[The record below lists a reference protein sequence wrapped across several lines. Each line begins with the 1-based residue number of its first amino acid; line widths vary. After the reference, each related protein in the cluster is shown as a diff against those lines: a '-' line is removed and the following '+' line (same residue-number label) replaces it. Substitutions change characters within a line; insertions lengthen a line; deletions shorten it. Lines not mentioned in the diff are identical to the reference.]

1 MIASN
6 GSFAAALSFPCFS
19 LPAPIGT
26 DQKVFAPLTAS
37 STE

>member
-1 MIASN
+1 MGFCCGAQ
-6 GSFAAALSFPCFS
+6 FS
-19 LPAPIGT
+19 LFPSPGT